1 LVLASK
7 LSCKRENK
15 TKEAYVGRPS
25 TETGV
30 HLDRYPES
38 LKKVFEA
45 HGGLLHWKKKK
56 VWLSSMG
63 KNAIPWTFKLEW
75 TGWTFRRIPLVLIA
89 IRYGCI
95 TKDSAVKGDAVFYW
109 SHL

>member
-1 LVLASK
+1 VQYRIAELVLASK

-15 TKEAYVGRPS
+15 TKEAYVGHPN

-45 HGGLLHWKKKK
+45 HGGLLHWKRKNSLAFKHGEERHPMDLQTRMYRVDVPAYSLGFDGDK
-56 VWLSSMG
+56 VWLH
-63 KNAIPWTFKLEW
+63 NQ
-75 TGWTFRRIPLVLIA
+75 R
-89 IRYGCI
+89 
-95 TKDSAVKGDAVFYW
+95 
-109 SHL
+109 